1 MSKTKKILTNFL
13 IALVLLA
20 NASYAISYSICEMT
34 KKSYCSCTMD
44 SDDEQGYVSSDSY
57 LTSKSCCTTEIKVIN
72 NSSDFES
79 INKIGI
85 TTVSIAFQSTDII
98 NLTDKYS
105 SNSTNK
111 EILIFYPK
119 SIDFPVKYSSLLI

>member
-1 MSKTKKILTNFL
+1 
-13 IALVLLA
+13 
-20 NASYAISYSICEMT
+20 
-34 KKSYCSCTMD
+34 MD